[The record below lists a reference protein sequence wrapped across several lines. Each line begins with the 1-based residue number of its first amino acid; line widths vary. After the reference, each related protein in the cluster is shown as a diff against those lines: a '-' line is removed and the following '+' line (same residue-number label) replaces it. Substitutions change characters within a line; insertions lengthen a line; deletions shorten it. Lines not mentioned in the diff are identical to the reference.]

1 MVDGALYTA
10 INGLAG
16 HVDSLDDFFAFIS
29 SWGQYLMLVPLVII
43 WFWPGRPRARR
54 QWGVITAV
62 LAVLLALGTNQLISH
77 LWARPRP
84 FTAHA
89 HVLLLAASTDPSF
102 PSDHA
107 AGAFAIAV
115 ALLLVWR
122 RAGWLAIA
130 FAALLGFSRVY
141 TGEHYVS
148 DVLAGVVIGTLAALL
163 AFNARPILTPLL
175 EPPLR
180 VARKLHLA

>member
-1 MVDGALYTA
+1 MDGTLYTA

-16 HVDSLDDFFAFIS
+16 HVDPIDDVLAFIAYY
-29 SWGQYLMLVPLVII
+29 GQYLMLIPLALI
-43 WFWPGRPRARR
+43 WFWPRLERSRR
-54 QWGVITAV
+54 QWSVITAV
-62 LAVLLALGTNQLISH
+62 VAALLALGTDQVISH
-77 LWARPRP
+77 IWDRPRP

-115 ALLLVWR
+115 ALLIFWR
-122 RAGWLAIA
+122 RIGWLAVA
-130 FAALLGFSRVY
+130 YAAVLAFSRVY
-141 TGEHYVS
+141 AGEHYVS
-148 DVLAGVVIGTLAALL
+148 DVLAGALVGTLAAVVVYSARPLL
-163 AFNARPILTPLL
+163 APLL

-180 VARKLHLA
+180 LARRFHLA

>member
-1 MVDGALYTA
+1 MDAALYTA

-16 HVDSLDDFFAFIS
+16 HVDSLDDVLAFIANY
-29 SWGQYLMLVPLVII
+29 GQYLMLVPLVLL
-43 WFWPGRPRARR
+43 WFWPVGSRTRR
-54 QWGVITAV
+54 QWSVITAV
-62 LAVLLALGTNQLISH
+62 LAVLLALGTNQVISH
-77 LWARPRP
+77 IWDRPRP
-84 FTAHA
+84 FVAHA

-107 AGAFAIAV
+107 AGAFAIAI
-115 ALLLVWR
+115 ALLLFWR

-130 FAALLGFSRVY
+130 FAALIGFSRIY
-141 TGEHYVS
+141 AGEHYVS
-148 DVLAGVVIGTLAALL
+148 DVLAGVLIGTLAALL
-163 AFNARPILTPLL
+163 ANYARPYLMPLV